1 MTKLSSDYETPAHS
15 RLDSSLNRP
24 FVASRLLTADTLARA
39 VVFVALATMLGV
51 TVWAFQ
57 RELALTTCSSVVVR
71 DTHYIICTRPSPEAA
86 R

>member
-1 MTKLSSDYETPAHS
+1 VQEPRQHQLKQPP
-15 RLDSSLNRP
+15 RGGVLNARR
-24 FVASRLLTADTLARA
+24 VLNDLLARA
-39 VVFVALATMLGV
+39 VVLVALGSMLGV
-51 TVWAFQ
+51 TIWAFQ